1 MQRFTWFTMMARVHI
16 LIIVSVLALASF
28 GTGGSFLRVAAQG
41 ATPTPVEEMT
51 PVEVVEQVAP
61 AVVTVFNLQTSQ
73 NALGGPAST
82 QPQGVG
88 TGFIIDTEGHIVTN
102 WHVVSGG
109 DQFAVI
115 LFDGTRLDAELIGS
129 DPRDDLAV
137 VKIDPADVPATVDF
151 GSSDELRPGQTVLA
165 IGSPLGAFTNTVT
178 VGVVSALG
186 RNEFGSA
193 GVCQNYSNLIQHDA
207 AINPG
212 NSGGPLFNL
221 QGQVVGVNTLGIPQ
235 TGTGQPVQGLFFA
248 VPSSTVIQVVQQLID
263 TGTIEQPY
271 IGISFIPIDPTLAT
285 RYNLPSDS
293 GIYVTNLALGSPA
306 ATSGL
311 QVDDIITAIDGEEI
325 TLEQSLADILFD
337 YAPGDTVSLTVVRN
351 GSEVSIDLTL
361 EQAPEAL
368 LEQCAVPGQ

>member
-1 MQRFTWFTMMARVHI
+1 MQRFTWFAMMARV
-16 LIIVSVLALASF
+16 LIVAIVSTLVLASF
-28 GTGGSFLRVAAQG
+28 GTGGFFLRVAAQG
-41 ATPTPVEEMT
+41 ATATPVEEMT

-61 AVVTVFNLQTSQ
+61 AVVTVLNLQTSQ
-73 NALGGPAST
+73 NALGGPVTT

-115 LFDGTRLDAELIGS
+115 LFDGTRLEAELIGS

-137 VKIDPADVPATVDF
+137 VKIDPSGVPATVDF
-151 GSSDELRPGQTVLA
+151 GSSDELRPGQPVLA

-248 VPSSTVIQVVQQLID
+248 VPSSTVIQVVQQLIE

-271 IGISFIPIDPTLAT
+271 IGVSFIPIDPTLAT
-285 RYNLPSDS
+285 RYNLPADS
-293 GIYVTNLALGSPA
+293 GIYVTDLAPGSPA